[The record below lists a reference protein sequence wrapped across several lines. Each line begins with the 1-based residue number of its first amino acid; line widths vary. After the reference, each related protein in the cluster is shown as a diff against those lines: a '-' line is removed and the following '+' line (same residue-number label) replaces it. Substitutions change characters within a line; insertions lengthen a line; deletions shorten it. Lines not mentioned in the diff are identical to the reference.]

1 MKYYTL
7 LIFLTCFLAASQ
19 APITKSLGEFS
30 ELKVYDLINV
40 ELIQSTEN
48 KIEITGEDTSNVYVV
63 QKNNL
68 LKIKMDFNKP
78 FNGNKTF
85 VKLYYTKIDIIDV
98 NEGAKVVSTSPFK
111 QYELEL
117 KTQEG
122 GYISV
127 VADLKL
133 LSIKSVTGGSI
144 KVKGNTQSQNINIRT
159 GGIYE
164 GAKLQAA
171 TTKLKMKAGG
181 EVDVNSS
188 DLIEVTIV
196 AGGNLTIHGTPKT
209 VRQKNIIGGRVIYKN
224 KEPLLIN

>member
-1 MKYYTL
+1 MKHYTL
-7 LIFLTCFLAASQ
+7 LIFFTCFLAASQ
-19 APITKSLGEFS
+19 VPITKSLGEFS

-48 KIEITGEDTSNVYVV
+48 KIEITGEDTSNVYIV

-68 LKIKMDFNKP
+68 LKIKMDLNKP

-144 KVKGNTQSQNINIRT
+144 KVNGSTQSQTINIRT
-159 GGIYE
+159 GGIYD
-164 GAKLQAA
+164 GALLQAVNS
-171 TTKLKMKAGG
+171 KIKIKAGG

-209 VRQKNIIGGRVIYKN
+209 VRQKNIIGGRVIYKD
-224 KEPLLIN
+224 KESLLIN

>member
-1 MKYYTL
+1 M
-7 LIFLTCFLAASQ
+7 
-19 APITKSLGEFS
+19 
-30 ELKVYDLINV
+30 DL
-40 ELIQSTEN
+40 
-48 KIEITGEDTSNVYVV
+48 
-63 QKNNL
+63 
-68 LKIKMDFNKP
+68 NKP

-144 KVKGNTQSQNINIRT
+144 KVNGSTQSQTINIRT
-159 GGIYE
+159 GGIYD
-164 GAKLQAA
+164 GALLQAVNS
-171 TTKLKMKAGG
+171 KIKIKAGG

-209 VRQKNIIGGRVIYKN
+209 VRQKNIIGGRVIYKD